1 MATDSDKFPAAAS
14 ELSRLHQYLGVWAII
29 PDRFTS
35 AIQHVQGLDL
45 KAHIDA
51 VLDRDAP
58 GTYDTPPFVMEA
70 GGVAKMHLHGA
81 MTKYGSSLSSMP
93 GTLQTRRNLRQA
105 SADESV
111 RGIML
116 AMDSPGGNVSGVP
129 DLAGEVRAVSRVK
142 PVHVHAEDS
151 LASAAYWVGSQA
163 TRLTASPAAQIGSI
177 GVYAVVEDWSAMY
190 AERGIK
196 THIIKSGKFKGAG
209 AEGAEVT
216 QEELDE
222 IQRMADS
229 INDLFANA
237 VAKGRSMT
245 MSQVAKVNDGRVWLA
260 EEAQGLGLIDGVE
273 SFDVAMN
280 KLRVEARPARST
292 KSAKAKMAVAAL

>member
-1 MATDSDKFPAAAS
+1 
-14 ELSRLHQYLGVWAII
+14 
-29 PDRFTS
+29 
-35 AIQHVQGLDL
+35 
-45 KAHIDA
+45 
-51 VLDRDAP
+51 
-58 GTYDTPPFVMEA
+58 
-70 GGVAKMHLHGA
+70 
-81 MTKYGSSLSSMP
+81 
-93 GTLQTRRNLRQA
+93 
-105 SADESV
+105 
-111 RGIML
+111 
-116 AMDSPGGNVSGVP
+116 
-129 DLAGEVRAVSRVK
+129 
-142 PVHVHAEDS
+142 
-151 LASAAYWVGSQA
+151 
-163 TRLTASPAAQIGSI
+163 
-177 GVYAVVEDWSAMY
+177 MY